1 MPDTKK
7 LFDLQ
12 AVDVELDTRNTR
24 LVEIAARLGDE
35 SNLEP
40 HRADVVRFKA
50 EVVRASAGQAEFDDA
65 ITGFTGRIEEAEGK
79 LYSGRIT
86 LSRELQDL
94 QADINMIK
102 RQRGEQ
108 EDLLLE
114 ALDVLE
120 QAQVRLN
127 DATSLLDRSEQT
139 WLTDQEAMGT
149 ERLVLQSEVAERQS
163 QRDIRAASV
172 PGTELAL
179 YERVRKTHNGVAVAK
194 MRAGMCESCRVAL
207 PTGQVASVRSAPAP
221 VRCPSCGLILL
232 AV

>member
-12 AVDVELDTRNTR
+12 AVDVELDTRNAR
-24 LVEIAARLGDE
+24 LTEIAARLGDE
-35 SNLEP
+35 STLEP
-40 HRADVVRFKA
+40 LRADVVRFKA
-50 EVVRASAGQAEFDDA
+50 EVVRASAGQAELDDA
-65 ITGFTGRIEEAEGK
+65 ITGFTGRIDDAEEK

-94 QADINMIK
+94 QADVNMIK
-102 RQRGEQ
+102 RQRGGQ

-120 QAQVRLN
+120 QAQVRLD
-127 DATSLLDRSEQT
+127 DATGLLERGTQT
-139 WLTDQEAMGT
+139 WLTDQEAMSA
-149 ERLVLQSEVAERQS
+149 ERVVLKGEVAEMQL
-163 QRDIRAASV
+163 QRGTRAASV

-179 YERVRKTHNGVAVAK
+179 YEQVRKTHNGMAVAK
-194 MRAGMCESCRVAL
+194 MHAGMCESCRVAL
-207 PTGQVASVRSAPAP
+207 PTGQVSLVRSAPAP
-221 VRCPSCGLILL
+221 VKCPSCGLILL